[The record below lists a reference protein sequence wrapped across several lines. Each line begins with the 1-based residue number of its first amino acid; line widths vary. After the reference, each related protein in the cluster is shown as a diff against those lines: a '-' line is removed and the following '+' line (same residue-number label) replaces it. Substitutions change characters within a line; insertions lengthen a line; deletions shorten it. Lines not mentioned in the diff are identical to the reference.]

1 MVNRWQNLRFS
12 ICAALLVV
20 GTVLLHALGHG
31 EPKLQRQLL
40 AQFPSSIGYRTSSD
54 VPITDRILKAV
65 GVDDYLN
72 RTYLEAGEVPISLY
86 VGYYKSQR
94 TGDTIHS
101 PKNCLPG
108 AGWEPLKSGE
118 LIVPMANGQSMKVNE
133 YLIAKGLD
141 RQLVIYWYQSRGRV
155 IASEYQAKF
164 WMIADAVSRNRTDG
178 ALVRLIAPASV
189 NEENARKQLVK
200 FAQQIEPQMHEYV
213 PN

>member
-1 MVNRWQNLRFS
+1 MHSRSLQLRFS
-12 ICAALLVV
+12 VCAALLIA

-31 EPKLQRQLL
+31 EPVLRRQQL
-40 AQFPSSIGYRTSSD
+40 ANFPINIGARSSFD

-72 RTYLEAGEVPISLY
+72 RQYASAGVSPISLY

-108 AGWEPLKSGE
+108 AGWEPLKSAD
-118 LIVPMANGQSMKVNE
+118 LKVPLPNGQSMTVNE
-133 YLIAKGLD
+133 YLIAKGLE

-155 IASEYQAKF
+155 VASEYQAKF
-164 WMIADAVSRNRTDG
+164 WMVADAVSRNRTDG
-178 ALVRLIAPASV
+178 ALVRIIASANV
-189 NEENARKQLVK
+189 DEAVARKQLIE
-200 FAQQIEPQMHEYV
+200 FAQQIEPRMHDYV